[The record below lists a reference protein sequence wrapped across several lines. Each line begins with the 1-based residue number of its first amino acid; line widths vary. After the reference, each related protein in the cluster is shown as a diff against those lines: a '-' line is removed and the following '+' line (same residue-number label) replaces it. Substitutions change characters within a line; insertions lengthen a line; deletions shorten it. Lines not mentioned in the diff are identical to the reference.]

1 MKASKLVKQYIAD
14 TNFYRVIMQKPVLDA
29 NDLSWDNVL
38 DLLERLENDLSPEN
52 LTCDGEIPYAKLMPR
67 MAYLNAVRDELDKIS
82 EHYQIDFELNA
93 EIDEELANERS
104 A

>member
-14 TNFYRVIMQKPVLDA
+14 TNFYRVIVQKPVLDA

-52 LTCDGEIPYAKLMPR
+52 LTCDGEIPYAQVMPR
-67 MAYLNAVRDELDKIS
+67 ARFLNAVRDELDKMS
-82 EHYQIDFELNA
+82 ERYQIDFELNA
-93 EIDEELANERS
+93 EIDQELANERG